1 MNMHEGQISRRD
13 RFGRLLERWFPE
25 RQVMLRTD
33 GRVAYI
39 QLTKRIQLAAFS
51 VLLLIGAWTVFGSVS
66 YVLHGQVIAAKE
78 GQIADARLA
87 YRSLLSEVVD
97 YQNKFSTLTRD
108 LEQNN
113 TVMLGLVEKN
123 SALEQNLRSVQN
135 RLEMTEKERQQVIA
149 ARQNLKTEL
158 NTLEGRMRS
167 MANHNFSL
175 KGSLDTIESDL
186 QVAMSER
193 NEAQYEGV
201 RMRRQL
207 QKLEARL
214 GQLQDNE
221 LDVVQRLTEQTV
233 KFVSDMDKVVQMA
246 GLKTDT
252 LLPAEDVQL
261 RDQGGPFF
269 ALSDKE
275 LPGDG
280 LKASLAVLE
289 NNIALSN
296 ALREVMGRLPLS
308 SPLDSYYLT
317 SSYGKRRD
325 PVNKRWA
332 MHYGLDM
339 GAPFRSTVYATAPGV
354 VTYAGWK
361 GRYGKFVEITHGNGV
376 KTRFGHMS
384 KILVKKGQKIAFRD
398 KVGLLGSTGRSTGPH
413 LHYEVVFKGKSKN
426 PLKFIKAGRHVFQEQ
441 QQ

>member
-66 YVLHGQVIAAKE
+66 YVLHGQVITAKE

-113 TVMLGLVEKN
+113 TMMLGLVEKN

-201 RMRRQL
+201 RVRRQL

-221 LDVVQRLTEQTV
+221 LDVIQRLTEQTID
-233 KFVSDMDKVVQMA
+233 FVSDMDKVVQMA

-261 RDQGGPFF
+261 RDQGGPSF
-269 ALSDKE
+269 ALSDKD